1 MTALRLDAISKTFP
15 GVKALDKVDLLVE
28 RSQIL
33 SICGENG
40 AGKSTMMNIIAGNI
54 QPDEGRIYL
63 NDQPVVIRTP
73 QSAFDQ
79 GIAVVYQHLS
89 LVENLSVAE
98 NIYAN
103 RQPIS
108 KLGLIRFDELHVRS
122 QNLLKELGMEDID
135 PSTLV
140 SRLSQPK
147 KQLVEIAKALSRDPS
162 ILVLDE
168 PTTSITVRETRTLF
182 DILLRLKQQGVSILY
197 ISHRLDEIFR
207 ISDRVKVLKD
217 GRSQGTFNASDI
229 TKDQLITK
237 MVGREIKTLKTG
249 STSRS
254 EILMEVKDLTGDWFR
269 NISFRLHRG
278 EILGMAGLIGAGR
291 TEIAR
296 AIFGA
301 DKVRSGSVL
310 LNGQLISPLDHPEAA
325 IRNGIAYVPEERKTL
340 GLFQEMS
347 ITDNI
352 IAGDLRNARSK
363 NGYSDAKAKRLA
375 NDLKEKLKIIA
386 PDVQQKV
393 INLSGGNQQKVV
405 LAKWLLTHPQ
415 VLIVDEPTH
424 GIDVGAKY
432 EIYELIK
439 TMAAEGKAILIISSD
454 LPELIG
460 LCDRILVIREGSI
473 AGEVTGVEASEQT
486 IMTLAAN

>member
-254 EILMEVKDLTGDWFR
+254 EILMEVKDLTGDRFR
-269 NISFRLHRG
+269 DISFRLHRG

>member
-1 MTALRLDAISKTFP
+1 
-15 GVKALDKVDLLVE
+15 
-28 RSQIL
+28 
-33 SICGENG
+33 
-40 AGKSTMMNIIAGNI
+40 
-54 QPDEGRIYL
+54 
-63 NDQPVVIRTP
+63 
-73 QSAFDQ
+73 
-79 GIAVVYQHLS
+79 
-89 LVENLSVAE
+89 
-98 NIYAN
+98 
-103 RQPIS
+103 
-108 KLGLIRFDELHVRS
+108 
-122 QNLLKELGMEDID
+122 
-135 PSTLV
+135 
-140 SRLSQPK
+140 
-147 KQLVEIAKALSRDPS
+147 
-162 ILVLDE
+162 
-168 PTTSITVRETRTLF
+168 
-182 DILLRLKQQGVSILY
+182 
-197 ISHRLDEIFR
+197 
-207 ISDRVKVLKD
+207 
-217 GRSQGTFNASDI
+217 
-229 TKDQLITK
+229 
-237 MVGREIKTLKTG
+237 
-249 STSRS
+249 
-254 EILMEVKDLTGDWFR
+254 MEVKDLTGDWFT

-473 AGEVTGVEASEQT
+473 AGEVTGVEASEQK

>member
-1 MTALRLDAISKTFP
+1 MTVLKLEGISKTFP
-15 GVKALDKVDLLVE
+15 GVKALDNVDLLVE
-28 RSQIL
+28 KSEIL

-40 AGKSTMMNIIAGNI
+40 AGKSTMMNIIAGNM
-54 QPDEGRIYL
+54 QPDHGRIYL
-63 NDQPVVIRTP
+63 NDQHVEIKTP
-73 QSAFDQ
+73 QSAFDL

-103 RQPIS
+103 RQPVN
-108 KLGLIRFDELHVRS
+108 KLGLIQFDELHVRS
-122 QNLLKELGMEDID
+122 QKLLKELGMDDIN

-147 KQLVEIAKALSRDPS
+147 KQLVEIAKALSRHPS
-162 ILVLDE
+162 ILILDE
-168 PTTSITVRETRTLF
+168 PTTSITERETRTLF
-182 DILLRLKQQGVSILY
+182 EILFTLKNQGVSILY
-197 ISHRLDEIFR
+197 ISHRLDEIFK
-207 ISDRVKVLKD
+207 ISDRVSVLKD
-217 GRSQGTFNASDI
+217 GRSQGTFKASNI

-237 MVGREIKTLKTG
+237 MVGREIKALRSG
-249 STSRS
+249 STSRP
-254 EILMEVKDLTGDWFR
+254 EVLLEVKDLTGARFR

-296 AIFGA
+296 ALFGA
-301 DKVRSGSVL
+301 DKVRSGSIL
-310 LNGQLISPLDHPEAA
+310 LNGHLVSALDHPEVA
-325 IRNGIAYVPEERKTL
+325 IRNGIAYVPEERKTS

-347 ITDNI
+347 IQDNV
-352 IAGDLRNARSK
+352 IAGDLKNASSR
-363 NGYSDAKAKRLA
+363 NGYSQAKAKMLA
-375 NDLKEKLKIIA
+375 IELKDKLKIVA

-405 LAKWLLTHPQ
+405 LAKWLLTHPE

-424 GIDVGAKY
+424 GIDVGAKF
-432 EIYELIK
+432 EIYELLKI
-439 TMAAEGKAILIISSD
+439 MAAEGKAILVISSD

-460 LCDRILVIREGSI
+460 LCDRILVIKEGSI
-473 AGEVTGVEASEQT
+473 TGEVTRAEASEEI

>member
-103 RQPIS
+103 RQPVS
-108 KLGLIRFDELHVRS
+108 KLRLIRFDELHVRS

-254 EILMEVKDLTGDWFR
+254 EILMEVKDLTGDRFT

>member
-254 EILMEVKDLTGDWFR
+254 EILMEVKDLTGDRFR
-269 NISFRLHRG
+269 DISFRLHRG

-460 LCDRILVIREGSI
+460 LCDRILVIREGSS

>member
-1 MTALRLDAISKTFP
+1 MNALRLEEISKSFP
-15 GVKALDKVDLLVE
+15 GVKALDKVDLSVE
-28 RSQIL
+28 KSEIL

-54 QPDEGRIYL
+54 QPDSGRIYL
-63 NDQPVVIRTP
+63 NDQPVVVKNP
-73 QSAFDQ
+73 QSAFDL

-89 LVENLSVAE
+89 LIESLSVAE

-103 RQPIS
+103 CQPANRFGFIQ
-108 KLGLIRFDELHVRS
+108 FDELYVKS
-122 QNLLKELGMEDID
+122 QALLKELGVDDIN

-140 SRLSQPK
+140 SRLSPPK
-147 KQLVEIAKALSRDPS
+147 KQLVEIAKALSKKPS
-162 ILVLDE
+162 IFILDE
-168 PTTSITVRETRTLF
+168 PTASITERETRTLF
-182 DILLRLKQQGVSILY
+182 DILLRLKQQSVSILY

-207 ISDRVKVLKD
+207 ISDRVSILKD
-217 GRSQGTFNASDI
+217 GRSQGTFNIGEI

-237 MVGREIKTLKTG
+237 MVGREIKALKSGAT
-249 STSRS
+249 STADV
-254 EILMEVKDLTGDWFR
+254 LLEVKDLTGDRFR

-278 EILGMAGLIGAGR
+278 EILGMAGLVGAGR

-301 DKVRSGSVL
+301 DKVRSGSVI
-310 LNGQLISPLDHPEAA
+310 LNGQTLSPLAHPEDA
-325 IRNGIAYVPEERKTL
+325 IRKGIAYVPEERKTS

-347 ITDNI
+347 IQDNI
-352 IAGDLRNARSK
+352 VAGDLRNALSR
-363 NGYSDAKAKRLA
+363 NGYSQSKAKKLSVE
-375 NDLKEKLKIIA
+375 LKEKLKIVT

-405 LAKWLLTHPQ
+405 LAKWLLTRPE

-432 EIYELIK
+432 EIYEILK
-439 TMAAEGKAILIISSD
+439 SMASEGKAVLVISSD
-454 LPELIG
+454 LSELIG
-460 LCDRILVIREGSI
+460 LCDRIVVLREGSI
-473 AGEVTGVEASEQT
+473 TGDVSRGEASEET

>member
-254 EILMEVKDLTGDWFR
+254 EILMEVKDLTGDWFT

>member
-1 MTALRLDAISKTFP
+1 MNALKLEAISKTFP
-15 GVKALDKVDLLVE
+15 GVTALDKVDLLVE
-28 RSQIL
+28 KSQIL

-54 QPDEGRIYL
+54 QPDNGRIYL
-63 NDQPVVIRTP
+63 NDQLIEIKTP

-103 RQPIS
+103 RQPKS
-108 KLGLIRFDELHVRS
+108 KLGLIKFDELHVKS
-122 QNLLKELGMEDID
+122 QKLLKELGMGDIN

-162 ILVLDE
+162 ILILDE
-168 PTTSITVRETRTLF
+168 PTTSITERETHTLF
-182 DILLRLKQQGVSILY
+182 EILLKLKRQGVSILY
-197 ISHRLDEIFR
+197 ISHRLDEIFK
-207 ISDRVKVLKD
+207 ISDRVSVLKD
-217 GRSQGTFNASDI
+217 GRTQGTFNIGDI

-237 MVGREIKTLKTG
+237 MVGREIKALRSG
-249 STSRS
+249 STTRA
-254 EILMEVKDLTGDWFR
+254 EILLEVDDLTGDRFR

-301 DKVRSGSVL
+301 DRVRSGSVSIKGKQVSL
-310 LNGQLISPLDHPEAA
+310 LDHPEAA

-347 ITDNI
+347 IQDNV
-352 IAGDLRNARSK
+352 IAGDLRNALSR
-363 NGYSDAKAKRLA
+363 NGYSHAKAEKLA
-375 NDLKEKLKIIA
+375 VEMKEKLKIAA
-386 PDVQQKV
+386 PGVQQKV

-405 LAKWLLTHPQ
+405 LAKWLLTHPD

-432 EIYELIK
+432 EIYELLK
-439 TMAAEGKAILIISSD
+439 NMAAEGKAILVISSD

-473 AGEVTGVEASEQT
+473 AGEVTRAEASEQT

>member
-254 EILMEVKDLTGDWFR
+254 EILMEVKDLTGDWFT

-460 LCDRILVIREGSI
+460 LCDRILVIREGSS

>member
-254 EILMEVKDLTGDWFR
+254 EILMEVKDLTGDRFR
-269 NISFRLHRG
+269 DISFRLHRG

-473 AGEVTGVEASEQT
+473 AGEVTGVEASEQK

>member
-103 RQPIS
+103 RQPVS

-254 EILMEVKDLTGDWFR
+254 EILMEVKDLTGDWFT

>member
-63 NDQPVVIRTP
+63 NDRPVVIRTP

-103 RQPIS
+103 RQPVS
-108 KLGLIRFDELHVRS
+108 KLRLIRFDELHVRS

-254 EILMEVKDLTGDWFR
+254 EILMEVKDLTGDRFR